1 MAGKMKTILVLAI
14 AIIRVHGE
22 GEDKSWFECIPGIVP
37 SIGVTTPRGDV
48 NLLYNSEPVELFC
61 HMNPYHEYF
70 KKGYTSDHLSFIIN
84 GQDEARAILPVQ
96 VVSEIV
102 NKTTIKTKFN
112 PATVGHFN
120 VRCQLKI
127 REEDTIKNR
136 DDNKIDDT
144 NNEEKDVLTEKG
156 VCTQR
161 VHVGYPPLDVENFS
175 CISENWENLNCTWE
189 EPYNPIKTQYKLDFK
204 EPGRRSPY
212 RQCPNRTDLQ
222 KTLMRKIPLGLKT
235 CYVDETTH
243 PPYRKP
249 MKKLLYLFNATNA
262 LEPTGS
268 IMTTQIDHYAVVKPG
283 PAQKLKTEGL
293 PDNLLQ
299 FSYEIPRQMRH
310 FPSGLIQD
318 IQFRNQWEDEWTNI
332 DTSAWDL
339 ENNSFSYNLE
349 DLDYAWTNY
358 TIQVKMLS
366 GKGNISDS
374 KYWSKVSEIT
384 GSTLATRPQ
393 FAPRTHPGSFEV
405 ITGQKERTVIMYWEQ
420 LEEKYHNGPN
430 FEYVITE
437 VLEGE
442 HSLPRQPSNQ
452 MSAYAEFKRLKLDN
466 YTFFVTSKNE
476 KGPAPNASKIF
487 VAPKDKL
494 TSIQPMSI
502 TKTYLEENHTFEV
515 AWFPPKDKSM
525 IVSYTIFWCKF
536 PKDRPYQCD
545 GKLDWVDVEPYPK
558 NQTMIHKIPLPDS
571 ENYQLAVA
579 ANTED
584 YSSGMVWSTC
594 TIIKNK
600 VVSKVKDVR
609 VDNTGDN
616 FALVRWRLDCSDRG
630 RVVVGYQIEYC
641 PLKTESD
648 TTTFDDS
655 VCKTKNV
662 TAADGEQTKIL
673 NLSPW
678 TPYKI
683 GVRVLTRGEPGERS
697 DPVIERTQ
705 PSLPGSKPL
714 NMKISA
720 TNETATVQWTPPIIP
735 NGKIDFYKYKY
746 WTKNEDRG
754 LVTFSNMT
762 NETMVDLPNLLAFTE
777 YTFEIRA
784 CNVLDSKVH
793 GCSTFDS
800 TATFMTKRGKPGQPK
815 QPKVVFTNATNV
827 EVKWDTNFQLGAP
840 EALSWDI
847 RVSRAGKIWEHRADH
862 DAGLIQ
868 VKGNMQNFTLDMT
881 TLHNEKDWSPN
892 CENSTNTNLFNFT
905 IRAIVAVDGNSVT
918 GLWSNPITVPAYCK
932 VPLPWLNIIVAV
944 IIVTIT
950 VIVAI
955 IGLCRA
961 WTWFHNKKEFFD
973 KLGRELDDKFIIP
986 SVDEIGNDK
995 SKEYGMTNFGDKN
1008 GRKPS
1013 YSRADSK
1020 DSMETLLNNEKN
1032 HRESGRS
1039 DTTSGCESG
1048 QSSELGDDGMNRGR
1062 NDSSASE
1069 ESPEG
1074 NKRHM
1079 DEENNDSPN
1088 KVMDG
1093 SLSED
1098 FLPSNE
1104 STPTHTKP
1112 NFGYV
1117 PTKNGVLDSTWPTR
1131 AKEAE
1136 HYTKFMPTLPTANY
1150 VGYSKVGTPSGPV
1163 VTQCDHPS
1171 LDSCPGYVNNV
1182 NQTNN
1187 VSSNAQPSP
1196 GYVTFSSV
1204 KLGEPENKPTPGYIT
1219 VDQVNKQS
1227 PADSKN
1233 SALIAC
1239 DTTSPLKDQ
1248 SFSTLISP
1256 GYSRVGISPSSLGY
1270 VPNSPNKTE
1279 AVTNEFLTTTP
1290 YLDNS
1295 WASDETSK
1303 FPFKPSLGYVQAPLH
1318 AGVNADQK
1326 KDDFAEPLLIT
1337 PRNLS
1342 VNSSSPYNEVIT
1354 RFSEGPAASMV

>member
-1 MAGKMKTILVLAI
+1 MKTIWLMAI
-14 AIIRVHGE
+14 AIIGAHGE
-22 GEDKSWFECIPGIVP
+22 GEDTSWFNCIPGIVG

-48 NLLYNSEPVELFC
+48 NLLHNSEPVELFC
-61 HMNPYHEYF
+61 HMSPYHQYF
-70 KKGYTSDHLSFIIN
+70 KKGYTSADLAFIIN
-84 GQDEARAILPVQ
+84 GQDKDRKIIRMQ

-102 NKTTIKTKFN
+102 NKTTIKTKFD
-112 PATVGHFN
+112 PLQVGHFN
-120 VRCQLKI
+120 VRCQL
-127 REEDTIKNR
+127 TIKKT
-136 DDNKIDDT
+136 DAIENKYENEINDL
-144 NNEEKDVLTEKG
+144 NIEEKDALTEIG
-156 VCTQR
+156 VCPQR

-175 CISENWENLNCTWE
+175 CISDNWENLNCTWD
-189 EPYNPIKTQYKLDFK
+189 EPYNPIRTTYRLDFK

-283 PAQKLKTEGL
+283 PAQSLQTEGL
-293 PDNLLQ
+293 PNNGLK

-318 IQFRNQWEDEWTNI
+318 IQFRNQWSDEWTI
-332 DTSAWDL
+332 VDTTAWNL
-339 ENNSFSYNLE
+339 ENNSFSHELE
-349 DLDYAWTNY
+349 ELDHAWTNY

-366 GKGNISDS
+366 GKGNISDP

-405 ITGQKERTVIMYWEQ
+405 ITGQKERTVIMYWEKLQ
-420 LEEKYHNGPN
+420 EKDYNGPN
-430 FEYVITE
+430 FEYVITD

-442 HSLPRQPSNQ
+442 KSFPIQPSNQ

-476 KGPAPNASKIF
+476 IGPAPNVSKIF
-487 VAPKDKL
+487 VAQKDKL
-494 TSIQPMSI
+494 TSIQPISI
-502 TKTYLEENHTFEV
+502 TKTYLEEKNTVEV

-525 IVSYTIFWCKF
+525 IQSYTIFWCKF
-536 PKDRPYQCD
+536 PKERPYQCD

-571 ENYQLAVA
+571 EIYQLAVA
-579 ANTED
+579 ANTEH

-594 TIIKNK
+594 SIIKNK
-600 VVSKVKDVR
+600 VLSKVKDVT
-609 VDNTGDN
+609 VDNTGED

-648 TTTFDDS
+648 TTTWDEA

-697 DPVIERTQ
+697 DPVIERTN
-705 PSLPGSKPL
+705 PALPGSEPL
-714 NMKISA
+714 NMKISP
-720 TNETATVQWTPPIIP
+720 TNETATIHWTPPAIP
-735 NGKIDFYKYKY
+735 NGRIDFYKYKY
-746 WTKNEDRG
+746 WTGNKKSG
-754 LVTFSNMT
+754 VVTFSNVT
-762 NETMVDLPNLLAFTE
+762 NETMVELPNLLAFTE

-793 GCSTFDS
+793 GCSEFDS
-800 TATFMTKRGKPGQPK
+800 KATFMTKRGKPGQPNE
-815 QPKVVFTNATNV
+815 PKVIFTNATNV
-827 EVKWDTNFQLGAP
+827 EINWDTNFQLGAP
-840 EALSWDI
+840 EALYWDI
-847 RVSRAGKIWEHRADH
+847 KVSRAGEIWEQRADH
-862 DAGLIQ
+862 DAGDIL
-868 VKGNMQNFTLDMT
+868 VNGTMQNHTLDLS
-881 TLHNEKDWSPN
+881 TLGSKKDWSPN

-905 IRAIVAVDGNSVT
+905 IRAIVLVDGNNIT
-918 GLWSNPITVPAYCK
+918 GLWSEPITVPAYCR
-932 VPLPWLNIIVAV
+932 VPLPWLTLILVSIIATSVAIVAV
-944 IIVTIT
+944 
-950 VIVAI
+950 

-961 WTWFHNKKEFFD
+961 WTWFHKKKEFFD
-973 KLGRELDDKFIIP
+973 KLGRELDDKFINA
-986 SVDEIGNDK
+986 SVDEVGNDK

-1032 HRESGRS
+1032 HQESGRS

-1048 QSSELGDDGMNRGR
+1048 QSSELGDDGINRGR

-1079 DEENNDSPN
+1079 DDENKDNTN
-1088 KVMDG
+1088 EVMDG
-1093 SLSED
+1093 SMSEE
-1098 FLPSNE
+1098 FFPSDE

-1117 PTKNGVLDSTWPTR
+1117 PTKNGLLDSTWPAR

-1150 VGYSKVGTPSGPV
+1150 VGYSKVGTPPGPV
-1163 VTQCDHPS
+1163 VTRVDHPS

-1187 VSSNAQPSP
+1187 VNSNAQPTP

-1227 PADSKN
+1227 LADSKN
-1233 SALIAC
+1233 PALLAC
-1239 DTTSPLKDQ
+1239 DTTSPTKDQ
-1248 SFSTLISP
+1248 HFSTIISP

-1270 VPNSPNKTE
+1270 VPNIPNKTE
-1279 AVTNEFLTTTP
+1279 AVTNEFLKTSP

-1318 AGVNADQK
+1318 ARVSVEQK
-1326 KDDFAEPLLIT
+1326 KDEFAEPLLIT

-1342 VNSSSPYNEVIT
+1342 VNSPSPYNEVIT